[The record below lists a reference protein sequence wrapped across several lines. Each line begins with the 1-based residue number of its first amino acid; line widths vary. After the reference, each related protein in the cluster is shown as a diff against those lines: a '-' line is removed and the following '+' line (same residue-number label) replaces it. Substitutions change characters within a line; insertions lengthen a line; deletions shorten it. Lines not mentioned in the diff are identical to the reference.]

1 MKWVVAYDVSDDYV
15 RQRIARALEGMGQR
29 VQGSVFECR
38 FDETDLMKAVER
50 LRTELGNAE
59 IGNVR
64 FYRLCASCDAAAFG
78 FGGLVESTD
87 KEPCIIL

>member
-38 FDETDLMKAVER
+38 FDDAELESAVER
-50 LRTELGNAE
+50 LRTELGTDGN
-59 IGNVR
+59 GNVR
-64 FYRLCASCDAAAFG
+64 FYRLCATCDGAAFG
-78 FGGLVESTD
+78 FGSLVESTD